1 MFSELNGRGSWRP
14 GPETKA
20 TAEARKVMNAERKA
34 LHVLGLEGSATT
46 AEIKV
51 RFKALV
57 KQHHPDANGGDR
69 STEDRLIEIIKA
81 YNYLKS
87 ISRG

>member
-1 MFSELNGRGSWRP
+1 M
-14 GPETKA
+14 
-20 TAEARKVMNAERKA
+20 
-34 LHVLGLEGSATT
+34 LGLEGSVTT

-87 ISRG
+87 VSRG